1 MSQKVLWAPAL
12 GCQTNTC
19 GRNEGEAEV
28 PLLQKKTKIGI
39 KVPVTLC
46 FICIYTQYYIYVH
59 IFVVAPFV
67 MN

>member
-28 PLLQKKTKIGI
+28 PLLQKQTKIGI
-39 KVPVTLC
+39 KVSVTLLLYA
-46 FICIYTQYYIYVH
+46 FIHNIISMYIYLWW
-59 IFVVAPFV
+59 PPL
-67 MN
+67 